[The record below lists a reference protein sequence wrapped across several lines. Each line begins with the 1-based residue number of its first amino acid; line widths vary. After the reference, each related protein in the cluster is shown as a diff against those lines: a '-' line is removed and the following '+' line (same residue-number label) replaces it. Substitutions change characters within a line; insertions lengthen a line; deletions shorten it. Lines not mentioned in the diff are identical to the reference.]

1 MSAAAKKRPNR
12 VLAEARAPRSGPV
25 TRTLVALARRYL
37 RALELEGTELSLSVV
52 TDAEIREINR
62 AWRKKDKPTDV
73 LSFPAGEQPLPP
85 GAPRPLG
92 DVIISLT
99 RFQAEGERLLSDEHR
114 KVGVRIEPDEAVE
127 ALAYDLPRISVVAL
141 AFPKFRDG
149 RAYSAARILRER
161 FDYAGQI
168 RAVGDVLREQAL
180 FMIRCG
186 FDAFEPADG
195 STAADW
201 AHVAARFRHVY
212 QRAADDRCVQV
223 QHVIRV
229 PDALQ
234 LL

>member
-1 MSAAAKKRPNR
+1 MPTFIKWDGSDAA
-12 VLAEARAPRSGPV
+12 LAEDPFTQVADDQDIPR
-25 TRTLVALARRYL
+25 
-37 RALELEGTELSLSVV
+37 
-52 TDAEIREINR
+52 
-62 AWRKKDKPTDV
+62 
-73 LSFPAGEQPLPP
+73 
-85 GAPRPLG
+85 G

-212 QRAADDRCVQV
+212 QRAADDRAPAFVERQ
-223 QHVIRV
+223 
-229 PDALQ
+229 A
-234 LL
+234 